1 MKSWKLEAVG
11 LSLNVEPYSA
21 SDRFHSDTTLWPKIE
36 FQAWHLRS
44 GTTSLMEADG
54 STQLDSKTCVTSPL
68 TED

>member
-36 FQAWHLRS
+36 YSLIHFRP
-44 GTTSLMEADG
+44 GTYVQEQLLSWKQMEAP
-54 STQLDSKTCVTSPL
+54 SWIQKRA
-68 TED
+68 